1 MTLIFQPSAA
11 GHSVRQELDGKK
23 KTIGAFIPGPEDGD
37 WIFQP
42 KSGIILADAAMET
55 VEEKFIA
62 YLERQNASTA
72 VEEPGEATEPI
83 QSRPDPDPE
92 QGTAGI
98 EFMTWAGTHM
108 ADDEFKALY
117 ESRWARKAFRAG
129 VENLVEFSTRCTN
142 SFPPDCI

>member
-1 MTLIFQPSAA
+1 M
-11 GHSVRQELDGKK
+11 
-23 KTIGAFIPGPEDGD
+23 
-37 WIFQP
+37 
-42 KSGIILADAAMET
+42 
-55 VEEKFIA
+55 
-62 YLERQNASTA
+62 
-72 VEEPGEATEPI
+72 EEPGEATEPI

-98 EFMTWAGTHM
+98 EFMQWAGKHM
-108 ADDEFKALY
+108 ADDEFRALY

>member
-1 MTLIFQPSAA
+1 MTLIYQPSAA

-23 KTIGAFIPGPEDGD
+23 KTIGAFIPGPMDGD

-72 VEEPGEATEPI
+72 VEEPSVAPKHI

-98 EFMTWAGTHM
+98 EFMTWAGKHM
-108 ADDEFKALY
+108 ADDEFEALY
-117 ESRWARKAFRAG
+117 KSRWTRKAFRAD
-129 VENLVEFSTRCTN
+129 VENLVEFFTRCTN